1 MQRFCTT
8 CNSIRPTML
17 TSLFLSLFLLR
28 SSDYGTTYSKLN
40 LMPGTTIVVSNFY
53 ICPINKKKVGSLQP
67 ALSIFSPPLTC
78 NDIIAAISYWQL
90 PLSPLTLKT
99 IIVERQHSAALGKL
113 GDMVFDGFR

>member
-1 MQRFCTT
+1 
-8 CNSIRPTML
+8 ML

-78 NDIIAAISYWQL
+78 NYITAAISYWQL
-90 PLSPLTLKT
+90 PLPPLTLKT

-113 GDMVFDGFR
+113 G